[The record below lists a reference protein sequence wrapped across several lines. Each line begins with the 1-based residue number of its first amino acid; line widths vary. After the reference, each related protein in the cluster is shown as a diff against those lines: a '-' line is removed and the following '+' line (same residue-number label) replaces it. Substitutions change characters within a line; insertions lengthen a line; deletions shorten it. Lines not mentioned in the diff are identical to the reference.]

1 MSTHAF
7 PSLIPSA
14 TILNNAFNLLDLS
27 QIFPPP
33 SFNVNE
39 VQRFMSQNRIIFKSL
54 RNRIFRK
61 NVREE
66 AKRHGIDI
74 KLFKGLGQLVWRRSK
89 PEEKHLYSQFTRQ
102 IITRFNNT
110 LTPLPQPPP
119 PLPPPPT
126 QPLTTQSNATY
137 VNANDFING
146 VYNIIDDTQDST
158 DAFDFSGGQFN
169 IF

>member
-1 MSTHAF
+1 MSTLVPFH
-7 PSLIPSA
+7 SL
-14 TILNNAFNLLDLS
+14 TLNNAFDLLDLS

-33 SFNVNE
+33 SLNDND
-39 VQRFMSQNRIIFKSL
+39 VQRFVSQNNRIIFKSL
-54 RNRIFRK
+54 RNRIFRE

-66 AKRHGIDI
+66 AKRNGIDI
-74 KLFKGLGQLVWRRSK
+74 RLIKGLVQLVWRRSK

-110 LTPLPQPPP
+110 LTPLPPPP
-119 PLPPPPT
+119 PPPPPT

-146 VYNIIDDTQDST
+146 VYSVIDDMQDST
-158 DAFDFSGGQFN
+158 DAFDFSGGQLN